1 MMKYLLMTG
10 HAELEDGQMLSSL
23 SVLRKPFRIAAL
35 DERLAQLVSRSMLRA
50 A

>member
-1 MMKYLLMTG
+1 LKYLLMTG
-10 HAELEDGQMLSSL
+10 HAELEDGEMLGSV

-35 DERLAQLVSRSMLRA
+35 DERLAQLVNRSMQPA